1 MKFKWIS
8 AEAQSKFAEAQ
19 SKIAHPEDFSMSKP
33 LWGGSDR
40 TTGSHK
46 KKTNLNELFDEIS
59 KLTNQE
65 EATIGPSAAED
76 TASSFLDRGGT
87 IRRKEA
93 DLGEMTEDW
102 GDAVKFS
109 DSVQFGVSGSLASED
124 ILAAALR

>member
-1 MKFKWIS
+1 MKFKWA
-8 AEAQSKFAEAQ
+8 AEAQSKFAE
-19 SKIAHPEDFSMSKP
+19 KDLSMSKP
-33 LWGGSDR
+33 LWGAPDR
-40 TTGSHK
+40 TAGSQK

-87 IRRKEA
+87 VRPKEA
-93 DLGEMTEDW
+93 DLGDMTEDW